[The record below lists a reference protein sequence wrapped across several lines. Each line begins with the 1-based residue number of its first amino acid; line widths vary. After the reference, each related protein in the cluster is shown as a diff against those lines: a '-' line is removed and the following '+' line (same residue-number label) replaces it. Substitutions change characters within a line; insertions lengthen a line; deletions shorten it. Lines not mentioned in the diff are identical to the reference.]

1 MRKSVSFGCMSP
13 VSSEENTPLD
23 LDDHGGR
30 TFLRVL
36 LHLTMHDYP
45 PLVSRALHLL
55 FRHFSQRQEVLQAFK
70 QVPRMA
76 TLHKISHASPE
87 SARTNVAMF
96 SYKIHLFVFVYS
108 QVQLLVTSQDVENY
122 KQIKSDLDQLRS
134 IVEKSELW
142 VYKRQGS
149 EEGMDAGEGLCA
161 EAEHKLVLYF
171 KNFVYSLYFFFNN
184 HKLFTTLVSVLLQGE
199 AGGADRTKKPESTS
213 SYNYR
218 VVKEVCVQGGSVL
231 KASSHTPAS
240 PHTHLCPPPDPAEAQ
255 QAVCP
260 RRPVRQEEQETAA
273 EVAEEHGGPR
283 RGSGAPTDPIREG
296 IECFHSCET
305 PFFPLFFF
313 LKVFP
318 ILPSREKICAC
329 RTS

>member
-1 MRKSVSFGCMSP
+1 MKKAVSCGCVSP

-70 QVPRMA
+70 QVPRTA
-76 TLHKISHASPE
+76 TTLL
-87 SARTNVAMF
+87 SAQNRLMPHQ
-96 SYKIHLFVFVYS
+96 IHLFVFVYS

-149 EEGMDAGEGLCA
+149 EEGIDAGEGLCT
-161 EAEHKLVLYF
+161 EPEHKLVPYF
-171 KNFVYSLYFFFNN
+171 ENS
-184 HKLFTTLVSVLLQGE
+184 VSTV
-199 AGGADRTKKPESTS
+199 
-213 SYNYR
+213 
-218 VVKEVCVQGGSVL
+218 
-231 KASSHTPAS
+231 
-240 PHTHLCPPPDPAEAQ
+240 
-255 QAVCP
+255 
-260 RRPVRQEEQETAA
+260 
-273 EVAEEHGGPR
+273 
-283 RGSGAPTDPIREG
+283 
-296 IECFHSCET
+296 
-305 PFFPLFFF
+305 FF
-313 LKVFP
+313 LFSFC
-318 ILPSREKICAC
+318 LQS
-329 RTS
+329 